1 MIVRDRPA
9 VVRGHDG
16 DDAARERVPIAM
28 VIRAP
33 IARQSETTVASA
45 ARATARRETETVS
58 TISSPVSRPRAPH
71 GVMTST
77 KPTEALDA
85 FFEAARAND
94 VEGVDAVFAR
104 VERTDARCAVR
115 VDARDARGHL
125 ATHHAAALGNLE
137 VLEALTRRR
146 GADADA
152 EDAEG
157 KTALHHAAANGRD
170 ACARYLIDSCDAWID
185 ASDGRDETP
194 LLAACRQ
201 GDASTVET
209 LLARGADTAARNV
222 DGCDAFTEALC
233 VRGDVQT
240 ARLLVAAGVNPKRSR
255 TRCGKSGAN
264 ASRSPLNVACGMGHI
279 DAVRFLVDECGF
291 DASGTECGDSD
302 YLTPLMAAALT
313 GQIDVIEYL
322 LVSGAAATAH
332 VKSEDD
338 KTAAQMLPDAH
349 GYADVRRK
357 IEAAASKAS
366 RSSIGRSVV
375 EAPKVE
381 LPMKWEAQKTKGRV
395 AADPLEVRMRTWV
408 RAGVEKYD
416 GVPDH
421 VRAILEKY
429 NELTKEIE
437 LRAFLLGIIE
447 DEHFQEDMRVEQ
459 IRDAVDD
466 VISNFHNV
474 TKYHSNARVM
484 NVLNK
489 FRHVQRFC
497 KDRGEKI
504 TFDDILA
511 ADEDEVEMHQERLSE
526 LQAAA
531 GILWEDALSGLKK
544 ITNVTAPKPEQVSAS
559 VSDDKLVRR
568 IKLRL
573 FDLIENVAVQSF
585 ASFVFAFTL
594 YMFWSLEGF
603 QRGSATSIAT

>member
-1 MIVRDRPA
+1 
-9 VVRGHDG
+9 
-16 DDAARERVPIAM
+16 
-28 VIRAP
+28 
-33 IARQSETTVASA
+33 
-45 ARATARRETETVS
+45 
-58 TISSPVSRPRAPH
+58 
-71 GVMTST
+71 MTST

-85 FFEAARAND
+85 FFRAARAND

-104 VERTDARCAVR
+104 VERTDARRAVR

-157 KTALHHAAANGRD
+157 KTALHHAVANGRD
-170 ACARYLIDSCDAWID
+170 ACARYLIDSCDAWVD

-209 LLARGADTAARNV
+209 LLARGADAAARNV

-233 VRGDVQT
+233 VRGDVSM

-264 ASRSPLNVACGMGHI
+264 ASRSPLNVACGMGRV

-338 KTAAQMLPDAH
+338 KTAAQMLPDANR
-349 GYADVRRK
+349 YADVKRK
-357 IEAAASKAS
+357 IEAAALKAS
-366 RSSIGRSVV
+366 RSSRGRSVV

-381 LPMKWEAQKTKGRV
+381 LPMKWGTQKTKGRV
-395 AADPLEVRMRTWV
+395 VADPLEVRMRTWV
-408 RAGVEKYD
+408 NAGVEKYD
-416 GVPDH
+416 GVPED
-421 VRAILEKY
+421 VRSILEKY
-429 NELTKEIE
+429 NALTKEIE

-447 DEHFQEDMRVEQ
+447 DERFQEDMRVEQ

-474 TKYHSNARVM
+474 TKYQSNARVM

-531 GILWEDALSGLKK
+531 GILWDDALSALKK
-544 ITNVTAPKPEQVSAS
+544 IAHVTAPKSEQTSDLVSN
-559 VSDDKLVRR
+559 VKLFRR

-573 FDLIENVAVQSF
+573 LDLIENVAVQAF
-585 ASFVFAFTL
+585 ASFVLAITL
-594 YMFWSLEGF
+594 YIFWSLEKF
-603 QRGSATSIAT
+603 QRASASLIAT